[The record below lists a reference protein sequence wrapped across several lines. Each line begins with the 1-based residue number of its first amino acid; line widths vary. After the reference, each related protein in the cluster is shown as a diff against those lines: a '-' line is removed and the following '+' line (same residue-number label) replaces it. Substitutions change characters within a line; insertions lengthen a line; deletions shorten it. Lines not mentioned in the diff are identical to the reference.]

1 MTNKNKSIEN
11 GLLPPQNQ
19 NAEEALLGC
28 VLVEAKRLH
37 DFVDFLQ
44 PDAFYNENNGEI
56 YKAIVSLQAKIQ
68 PIDVITVSK
77 KLKELGKFD
86 QVGGTMA
93 IISLTNKVGSTANAV
108 SYAHLINDCY
118 TKRKAIT
125 FAQQLMHVAYQDKS
139 DVNEV
144 IDFSQRGVNKICDNI
159 ILSNTQ
165 TAGELFVETLKINDK
180 LVQQTGEL
188 VGVSTGLNTL
198 NKLTCGWQNSDLIIL
213 AARPGQGKTSMVV
226 SFMDAASQAD
236 VAVGIFSLEMSSRQ
250 LYARLIAQK
259 TEIYL
264 DSILRKG
271 MNQYDLAQVLAK
283 QTELTNKNLL
293 FDDTGGVTLSS
304 VINKARKWKRENK
317 LGLLVIDYLQLIVNK
332 QHGLSRE
339 QEVSEVSRS
348 LKTLAKELDIP
359 VIAVASMSRASEKR
373 GISARPMNSDL
384 RESGGIESD
393 ADMIMFIHRPSEYG
407 VTEMEDGS
415 SSEGKAELI
424 ISKHRNGPTGKVVI
438 GFDGSR
444 TKFFDLQQY
453 NAPF

>member
-1 MTNKNKSIEN
+1 MISK
-11 GLLPPQNQ
+11 LPPQDQ

-28 VLVEAKRLH
+28 VLVEARRLH
-37 DFVDFLQ
+37 DFVDYLQ

-56 YKAIVSLQAKIQ
+56 YKAILELQKSVQ
-68 PIDVITVSK
+68 PIDVITVTK
-77 KLKELGKFD
+77 KLKELGKFE
-86 QVGGTMA
+86 QVGGTMQL
-93 IISLTNKVGSTANAV
+93 IGLTNKVGSTANAAA
-108 SYAHLINDCY
+108 YAKIVNDCY
-118 TKRKAIT
+118 TKRKAIR
-125 FAQQLMHVAYQDKS
+125 FAEELMQVAYMDKA
-139 DVNEV
+139 DVNDV
-144 IDFSQRGVNKICDNI
+144 IDYSQRGVNKICDNI
-159 ILSNTQ
+159 VVSNTQ

-180 LVQQTGEL
+180 LAQHTGDL
-188 VGVSTGLNTL
+188 IGVNTGLNTL
-198 NKLTCGWQNSDLIIL
+198 NKLTCGWQKSDLIIL

-226 SFMDAASQAD
+226 SFMDAAAQSN

-250 LYARLIAQK
+250 LYARLVAQK
-259 TEIYL
+259 TEVFL

-271 MNQYDLAQVLAK
+271 MNQFDLSQVLAK
-283 QTELTNKNLL
+283 QTELTNKNML
-293 FDDTGGVTLSS
+293 FDDTGGVKLTS
-304 VINKARKWKRENK
+304 VINKARKWKRENN
-317 LGLLVIDYLQLIVNK
+317 LGLLIIDYLQLIVNK
-332 QHGLSRE
+332 QAGLSRE

-415 SSEGKAELI
+415 TSEGKAELI

-444 TKFFDLQQY
+444 TKFYDLQTYQEP
-453 NAPF
+453 NF